1 MNKGAWLH
9 HDGTVLPD
17 TQSRRDMSVS
27 CGLDISHKRQRWPEI
42 ISHPSQE
49 GCLEGQSDAIG
60 RQAIKSPKVRN
71 CEPAARELQSHL
83 QNE

>member
-1 MNKGAWLH
+1 MNTRAWLH
-9 HDGTVLPD
+9 HDGTVLPHA
-17 TQSRRDMSVS
+17 QRRDMSVS
-27 CGLDISHKRQRWPEI
+27 CGSDISHRRQRWPEI

-49 GCLEGQSDAIG
+49 DCLERQNDAIG

-71 CEPAARELQSHL
+71 CEPSARELQSHP